1 MLHELDRDLPE
12 GAEFVVL
19 TDTNKFLYA
28 SIRSVIRT
36 LLEAILLVI
45 VVVYVFL
52 QDIKSTLIPA
62 YPSSFSTIGTFAV
75 MSMIGFSINCSPC
88 LRFVLAI
95 GTVVDDAIV
104 VVEAVQAKF
113 DEATSR
119 RCLRPMMP

>member
-62 YPSSFSTIGTFAV
+62 ISIFVSIIGTFAV
-75 MSMIGFSINCSPC
+75 MSMIGFSINLSPC
-88 LRFVLAI
+88 LRL
-95 GTVVDDAIV
+95 
-104 VVEAVQAKF
+104 
-113 DEATSR
+113 
-119 RCLRPMMP
+119 CLPSAPWSTMPSWW